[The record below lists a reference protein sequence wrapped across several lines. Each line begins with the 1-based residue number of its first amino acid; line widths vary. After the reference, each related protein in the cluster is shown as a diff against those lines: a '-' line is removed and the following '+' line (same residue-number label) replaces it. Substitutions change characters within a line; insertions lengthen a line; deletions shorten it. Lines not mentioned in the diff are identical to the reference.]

1 MVENLVLHLKHLI
14 KPCFLN
20 LNHLKLGWPN
30 IRLIHRISRAS
41 TVCTK
46 SRCEHDFGNNIRWPL
61 RLGKGLY
68 KPLTIT
74 AEDIEIQDCASI
86 YL

>member
-1 MVENLVLHLKHLI
+1 MLFEFKSLTARAAQY
-14 KPCFLN
+14 
-20 LNHLKLGWPN
+20 

-41 TVCTK
+41 TLCTK
-46 SRCEHDFGNNIRWPL
+46 SRYEHVFGNNIRWPL

-74 AEDIEIQDCASI
+74 AEDIEI
-86 YL
+86 